1 MDRKVYPRSIG
12 LPPTMF
18 ERALDFRELVFLR
31 EDSSV
36 IFQTRHGI
44 NPHLRIIYYCSSAL
58 SIFWLISSMSRAL
71 RAGKGRFI
79 PRSETIGSSIPSIVT
94 MKLPFPG
101 FSLLISTKA
110 RSPTA
115 LEILLARVWKAPH
128 FLEASTVTTGLSFP
142 SEAFLE
148 DVAFFFFFGSA
159 STAAF
164 SFGSASAASFFFD
177 SALVFFVL
185 ALVAFAFLGG
195 EAFSDLGG
203 AATFSALGA
212 FSFAGGAS
220 FGASFA
226 GGASTAVLASRAD
239 RRVATMVKDLVE
251 KLGVIMVGLLEQ

>member
-101 FSLLISTKA
+101 CHCLCMRMYACVSHAEQTKNTPNNGITKQTINQT
-110 RSPTA
+110 RKCVEQ
-115 LEILLARVWKAPH
+115 EIIVSGKERNM
-128 FLEASTVTTGLSFP
+128 
-142 SEAFLE
+142 
-148 DVAFFFFFGSA
+148 
-159 STAAF
+159 
-164 SFGSASAASFFFD
+164 
-177 SALVFFVL
+177 
-185 ALVAFAFLGG
+185 
-195 EAFSDLGG
+195 
-203 AATFSALGA
+203 
-212 FSFAGGAS
+212 
-220 FGASFA
+220 
-226 GGASTAVLASRAD
+226 RA
-239 RRVATMVKDLVE
+239 
-251 KLGVIMVGLLEQ
+251 